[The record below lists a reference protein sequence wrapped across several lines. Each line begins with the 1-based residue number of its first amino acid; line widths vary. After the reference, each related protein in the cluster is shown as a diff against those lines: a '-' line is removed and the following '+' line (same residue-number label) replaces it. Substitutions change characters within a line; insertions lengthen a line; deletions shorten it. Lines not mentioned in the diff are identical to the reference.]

1 VLVIMASTST
11 FRSFVGKLLPNS
23 NASNAA
29 GAPAYALSAQHAL
42 AQYAATGCFN
52 ATYYATAEQQL
63 DQVIALAY
71 SVEPSFLAKTAIFSR
86 ERGAMKDMP
95 ALLCA
100 ALSIAEPS
108 LCATTFPRVIDDA
121 KMLRNFV
128 QMVRSGVTGRKS
140 LGTAPKRLVKSW
152 LETRTDEQLFR
163 ASVGQS
169 PSLADVVK
177 MVHPKPATDARRA
190 FYGYL
195 LDRKY
200 QAEQLPEI
208 VQAYQAFKDGRSS
221 VVPDVPF
228 QMLTALALNPEQW
241 VAIAKNASWQS
252 TRMNLNTFA
261 RHGVFAHRGMTTLL
275 AARLR
280 DPAAIRRAHAFPY
293 QLLAAYRSSAAD
305 VPSAITEALQ
315 DAMEISI
322 SNVPVIEGKVY
333 VLVDV
338 SGSMSSPITGHR
350 RGSTTTVR
358 CIDGAA
364 LVAAAILR
372 KNPQAEIIPFEEKV
386 ASRLRLNPRDSVLS
400 NAEKLA
406 ALGGGGTNCSA
417 PLAYLNKKKATGELV
432 VFVSDNES
440 WVDARRGPTAVMV
453 EWQAFKA
460 RNPRARLACI
470 DFVPNATTQAAEDRD
485 ILNVGGFSDTV
496 FELLAMF
503 AKGEMHAD
511 HWVGEVEKIAL

>member
-1 VLVIMASTST
+1 
-11 FRSFVGKLLPNS
+11 
-23 NASNAA
+23 
-29 GAPAYALSAQHAL
+29 
-42 AQYAATGCFN
+42 
-52 ATYYATAEQQL
+52 
-63 DQVIALAY
+63 
-71 SVEPSFLAKTAIFSR
+71 
-86 ERGAMKDMP
+86 
-95 ALLCA
+95 
-100 ALSIAEPS
+100 
-108 LCATTFPRVIDDA
+108 
-121 KMLRNFV
+121 
-128 QMVRSGVTGRKS
+128 
-140 LGTAPKRLVKSW
+140 
-152 LETRTDEQLFR
+152 
-163 ASVGQS
+163 
-169 PSLADVVK
+169 
-177 MVHPKPATDARRA
+177 
-190 FYGYL
+190 
-195 LDRKY
+195 
-200 QAEQLPEI
+200 
-208 VQAYQAFKDGRSS
+208 
-221 VVPDVPF
+221 
-228 QMLTALALNPEQW
+228 MLTALPLNADQW
-241 VAIAKNASWQS
+241 VAIAKSASWQS

-261 RHGVFAHRGMTTLL
+261 RHGVFTHRGMTTLL

-280 DPAAIRRAHAFPY
+280 DPAAIRQARAFPY

-372 KNPQAEIIPFEEKV
+372 KNPQAEVIPFEEKV
-386 ASRLRLNPRDSVLS
+386 ASRLRLNPRDSVLT

-417 PLAYLNKKKATGELV
+417 PLAYLNKKEATGELV

-485 ILNVGGFSDTV
+485 ILNVGGLLRHCVRAFSNVRERRNACRSLGRRGREDRSLTTTPSA
-496 FELLAMF
+496 EC
-503 AKGEMHAD
+503 
-511 HWVGEVEKIAL
+511 

>member
-1 VLVIMASTST
+1 MASTTT
-11 FRSFVGKLLPNS
+11 FRSFVGKLLPAS
-23 NASNAA
+23 NVSNAA
-29 GAPAYALSAQHAL
+29 GAPAYALSAKHAL

-52 ATYYATAEQQL
+52 ATFYASAEQQL
-63 DQVIALAY
+63 KTVIDLAY
-71 SVEPSFLAKTAIFSR
+71 SVPPSFLAKTAIFSR

-100 ALSIAEPS
+100 ALTIAEPA
-108 LCATTFPRVIDDA
+108 LCATTFSRVIDDA

-128 QMVRSGVTGRKS
+128 QILRSGVTGRKS
-140 LGTAPKRLVKSW
+140 LGTAPKRLVKAW
-152 LETRTDEQLFR
+152 LEARSDEQLFR

-169 PSLADVVK
+169 PSLSDVIK

-195 LDRKY
+195 LDREHRV
-200 QAEQLPEI
+200 EQLPAI
-208 VQAYQAFKDGRSS
+208 VQSYQAFKQGRSS

-228 QMLTALALNPEQW
+228 QMLTALSLTDEQW
-241 VAIAKNASWQS
+241 VEIAKNASWQT

-261 RHGVFAHRGMTTLL
+261 RHGVFEHKGMAKLIAT
-275 AARLR
+275 RLR
-280 DPAAIRRAHAFPY
+280 DPGAIRQARAFPY

-305 VPSAITEALQ
+305 VPAIITQALQ

-322 SNVPVIEGKVY
+322 SNVPTIEGKVY

-350 RGSTTTVR
+350 RGSTTSMR

-372 KNPQAEIIPFEEKV
+372 KNPDAEVIPFEQKV
-386 ASRLRLNPRDSVLS
+386 VTRLRLNPRDSVMT
-400 NAEKLA
+400 NAEQLA
-406 ALGGGGTNCSA
+406 SIGGGGTNCSA
-417 PLAYLNKKKATGELV
+417 PLEYLNKKKASGDLV

-440 WVDARRGPTAVMV
+440 WVDARRGATAVMV

-460 RNPRARLACI
+460 RNPAARLACI
-470 DFVPNATTQAAEDRD
+470 DFVPNATTQAAEGQD
-485 ILNVGGFSDTV
+485 ILNIGGFSDSV
-496 FELLAMF
+496 FDLLALF
-503 AKGEMHAD
+503 AKAEMQPE
-511 HWVGEVEKIAL
+511 HWVAEIEKVVL

>member
-1 VLVIMASTST
+1 MASTTT
-11 FRSFVGKLLPNS
+11 FRSFVGKLLPSS
-23 NASNAA
+23 NAPNAA

-52 ATYYATAEQQL
+52 ATYYASAEAQL
-63 DQVIALAY
+63 ERVIALAY
-71 SVEPSFLAKTAIFSR
+71 SVSPSFLAQTAIFSR

-100 ALSIAEPS
+100 ALSVAEPR
-108 LCATTFPRVIDDA
+108 LCAQIFPRVIDDA

-128 QMVRSGVTGRKS
+128 QILRSGVTGRKS
-140 LGTAPKRLVKSW
+140 LGTAPKRLVKAW
-152 LETRTDEQLFR
+152 LEARSDEQLFR

-195 LDRKY
+195 LDREH
-200 QAEQLPEI
+200 QVEQLPAI
-208 VQAYQAFKDGRSS
+208 VQSYRAFKLGRSS
-221 VVPDVPF
+221 LVPDVPF
-228 QMLTALALNPEQW
+228 QMLSALPLNAEQW
-241 VAIAKNASWQS
+241 LTIAKNANWQT

-261 RHGVFAHRGMTTLL
+261 RHGVFTQRSMTTLL

-280 DPAAIRRAHAFPY
+280 DKSAILQARAFPY
-293 QLLAAYRSSAAD
+293 QLLAAYRASGAD
-305 VPSAITEALQ
+305 VPSAIREALQ

-322 SNVPVIEGKVY
+322 SNVPTIDGKVY

-350 RGSTTTVR
+350 RGSTTSMR

-372 KNPQAEIIPFEEKV
+372 KNPQAEVIPFEAKV
-386 ASRLRLNPRDSVLS
+386 VSGLRLNPRDSVMT

-406 ALGGGGTNCSA
+406 AIGGGGTNCSA
-417 PLAYLNKKKATGELV
+417 PLSYLNAQKATGDLV

-440 WVDARRGPTAVMV
+440 WVDARRGPTAVML

-460 RNPRARLACI
+460 RNPEARLACI
-470 DFVPNATTQAAEDRD
+470 DFVPNATTQAAEGQD
-485 ILNVGGFSDTV
+485 ILNVGGFSDAV
-496 FELLAMF
+496 FDLLASF
-503 AKGEMHAD
+503 AKGNMQAG
-511 HWVGEVEKIAL
+511 HWVSEIEKIAI